1 LLRFMAWIRMID
13 RHEAQGELREVYA
26 AMASRPLPSVYVPAH
41 GGAPGIHRAHSLD
54 AALVRHV
61 FGATGTMHPGEAL
74 SWAERE
80 LIASVC
86 ARLNQCLY

>member
-1 LLRFMAWIRMID
+1 MAFIRMID
-13 RHEAQGELREVYA
+13 RHEARGELLDVYT
-26 AMASRPLPSVYVPAH
+26 AMASRPIPSVYVPSH

-61 FGATGTMHPGEAL
+61 FGATGTMHAGEHL

-80 LIASVC
+80 LIATVSS
-86 ARLNQCLY
+86 RLNQCLY